1 MDETG
6 FDEWPDTVPWWV
18 DAAAAGD
25 VDLASCALADLSELA
40 DPELPAVDDGAGP
53 LPLSAQETL
62 LAAGLA
68 GPGPD
73 GQRLL
78 TSLVGRDLS
87 QDEWLTAVQLWETQD
102 AWLTGQ
108 KSLAVAGFAGPEP
121 VSVDGFGDDEAL
133 MTELAL
139 ATGCAEGFA
148 YTQILTARLL
158 TSTLVRTGD
167 LLRAGRLSPYRAR
180 LIVDEL
186 ARLHPDVAR
195 RVEDRV
201 LGTAAQVPTGRLRAD
216 LTKHTRRVDRQAG
229 NDRKV
234 DQLVKAAKGRRV
246 VFDPHGEDGTGLMGL
261 YAYLPPVEALAVQS
275 MLRQVAGPH
284 RRADGRSQDERIA
297 DALTGMVIGFDPNH
311 PGQPITP
318 KKLVQVLIDLPTL
331 LRLRDHDG
339 ELLGY
344 GHLPAEVIRE
354 LTDNAAWQRLVYD
367 PADGHLLDAG
377 TTIHDFPQLSTYLHL
392 RDRYDR
398 FPGGTR
404 HHGND
409 LDHTHAFKPKNK
421 TKTGDGKD
429 GESRVGDPA
438 TGTTAEATAGE
449 GDGKAETDAGATKRR
464 SRRGKQPDS
473 TTPTTTAAE
482 PAAARR
488 QAARPQADPTPV
500 DTDSTPTRAD
510 APSAGPGST
519 STTPTDPTPAEVD
532 ATAAAEP
539 EASTGTTDEAA
550 AAVEPDAAT
559 EASATAKPGAVV
571 EPDAATKPEVTVGAG
586 NGPDA
591 AAEPGTAV
599 AAVDPAAAHGAAMDN
614 DAVTGH
620 TAPPTHPAAA
630 GRPDASDGPSGTRAC
645 VGTDTSQHAAH
656 RDDPA
661 ATPRTPESSASPPA
675 DQEEGGRTAANNM
688 AALSRRHHRAKTF
701 LGFHYRHLD
710 NAVLEWTTPLGRIYY
725 TYPHDYRPDSDTTGD
740 TSGDSDPPPPAG
752 TG

>member
-18 DAAAAGD
+18 DAPTDA
-25 VDLASCALADLSELA
+25 ELA
-40 DPELPAVDDGAGP
+40 DAVPYLDP
-53 LPLSAQETL
+53 PWRPTVEETL
-62 LAAGLA
+62 IEAGLA

-78 TSLVGRDLS
+78 TSLVGRALS

-102 AWLTGQ
+102 AWLAGQ

-133 MTELAL
+133 MIELAL

-195 RVEDRV
+195 QVEDRV
-201 LGTAAQVPTGRLRAD
+201 LGTAAEVPTGRLRAD

-246 VFDPHGEDGTGLMGL
+246 VFDPRGEDGTGLMGL

-284 RRADGRSQDERIA
+284 RRDDGRNQDERIA
-297 DALTGMVIGFDPNH
+297 DALTGMVLGFDPNH

-318 KKLVQVLIDLPTL
+318 KKLVQLLIDLPTL

-409 LDHTHAFKPKNK
+409 LDHTHAFKNKNR
-421 TKTGDGKD
+421 TGAGKAGTSD
-429 GESRVGDPA
+429 AA
-438 TGTTAEATAGE
+438 TGTTGDATAEASAGDSKT
-449 GDGKAETDAGATKRR
+449 GTIKRR
-464 SRRGKQPDS
+464 RRKTRATTEP
-473 TTPTTTAAE
+473 TTETPTTTTATPDAALE
-482 PAAARR
+482 S
-488 QAARPQADPTPV
+488 DPT
-500 DTDSTPTRAD
+500 S
-510 APSAGPGST
+510 G
-519 STTPTDPTPAEVD
+519 EVD
-532 ATAAAEP
+532 AAAAAAVGP
-539 EASTGTTDEAA
+539 KASTEATDEAA
-550 AAVEPDAAT
+550 A
-559 EASATAKPGAVV
+559 VV
-571 EPDAATKPEVTVGAG
+571 EPDT
-586 NGPDA
+586 
-591 AAEPGTAV
+591 AAEPSVMVAV
-599 AAVDPAAAHGAAMDN
+599 AVGAAVGDDAAMGN
-614 DAVTGH
+614 DGVTGH
-620 TAPPTHPAAA
+620 TAPPTHPAA
-630 GRPDASDGPSGTRAC
+630 S
-645 VGTDTSQHAAH
+645 
-656 RDDPA
+656 
-661 ATPRTPESSASPPA
+661 PRTPGTSASPPA
-675 DQEEGGRTAANNM
+675 EEEGGRTAANNM

-725 TYPHDYRPDSDTTGD
+725 TYPHDYRPDSDTAD
-740 TSGDSDPPPPAG
+740 TTGDSDPPRPVS